1 MNVSVMEAKEESGML
16 IIKVEVAIEGWLPE
30 GRRETDAKPSSIT
43 QQQQHVGEEDMLDD
57 GEEGQVLFRVVCYF
71 CVVLNV
77 TIKFVTRHQSPGIIR
92 NWSSSILR
100 LLVLLT

>member
-1 MNVSVMEAKEESGML
+1 MEAKEESGML

-30 GRRETDAKPSSIT
+30 GRRETKSDAKPSSST
-43 QQQQHVGEEDMLDD
+43 QQQQQHVGEEDILDD

-77 TIKFVTRHQSPGIIR
+77 TIKFVTRHQSPGIIS
-92 NWSSSILR
+92 NCSSSIFR
-100 LLVLLT
+100 LLVQLT